1 MVRITL
7 RTRAAV
13 AFTLIELLVVIAII
27 AILAGML
34 LPALASAKER
44 ARATSCLNNL
54 RQIALA
60 MVLYADDHGRIPC
73 PATSGAPTR
82 DSDWVHWKPGRNVTN
97 SAVAP
102 YVGGRINP
110 ALFTCMSDK
119 EVIKRAEQ
127 NAKGQQIYPYSY
139 SYNSFLS
146 YEPLYPQHT
155 KKSIQG
161 KIDNVRN
168 PSRTIF
174 LIDEQNPNDGWW
186 VPTQPAHDFIAERHR
201 GKGTVA
207 FVDTHIRFVNRD
219 FSRNPQHHDPEL

>member
-1 MVRITL
+1 MKPISSRL
-7 RTRAAV
+7 RSLA

-54 RQIALA
+54 RQVALG

-73 PATSGAPTR
+73 PATAGAQAR
-82 DSDWVHWKPGRNVTN
+82 DSDWVHWKPGRSVTN
-97 SAVAP
+97 SAIAP

-110 ALFTCMSDK
+110 SLFTCMSDK
-119 EVIKRAEQ
+119 AAFKRAEQ
-127 NAKGQQIYPYSY
+127 NAKGQQTYPYSY
-139 SYNSFLS
+139 SYNSYLS
-146 YEPLYPQHT
+146 YEPQYPQHT

-174 LIDEQNPNDGWW
+174 LIDEENPNDGWW
-186 VPTQPAHDFIAERHR
+186 VPTQPAHDFVAERHR

-207 FVDTHIRFVNRD
+207 FVDTHITFVNRN
-219 FSRNPQHHDPEL
+219 FSRDPFNHDPEL